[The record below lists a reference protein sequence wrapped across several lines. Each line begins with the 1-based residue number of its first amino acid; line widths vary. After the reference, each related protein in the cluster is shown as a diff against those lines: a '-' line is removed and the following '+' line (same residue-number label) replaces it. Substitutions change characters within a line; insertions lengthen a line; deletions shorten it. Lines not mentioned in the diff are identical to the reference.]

1 MRAMISPVFALLVS
15 TLLMQI
21 GGGMAGYLL
30 PLRAAE
36 EGWDTLL
43 ISLFAASFAMA
54 FTLGCVVVPRIV
66 FLVGHIRVFSALT
79 AAMAIALLLHS
90 VIVDP
95 FAWAVFRG
103 IHGFAIAG
111 TYMVLESWLNEKS
124 TNEARG
130 TIFAIYMIMS
140 TCGIMIGQFLVP
152 LGDTSD
158 TILFI
163 ICALAFLASLFPT
176 TLTTA
181 ASPNPLTT
189 VRFDLKAL
197 FHRSPIA
204 TVTALFCGLVT
215 GTWFSLGPV
224 FVTLRD
230 ITTSDGAIM
239 LASAMAGGTLGQ
251 FPFGVLSDKIDRRI
265 VMIIISVLGSLSCL
279 AVYFIDLESLN
290 FFFVLMFF
298 LGLAIF
304 PLYSIAIAHANDFS
318 AADEFVETSSGLL
331 VIYGAGS
338 VAGPIIGAFAMQ
350 GLGPEGMFA
359 LMSISFAIVAIY
371 AAYRLQQRDQVPEE
385 DRMDYGITPVGR
397 SLSPQTFELDPRS
410 DPEWGSEIE
419 EDTETNQ

>member
-1 MRAMISPVFALLVS
+1 MRALISPVFALLVS
-15 TLLMQI
+15 TLFLQI

-43 ISLFAASFAMA
+43 ISLFAASFALA
-54 FTLGCVVVPRIV
+54 FTLGCIIVPRVV

-95 FAWAVFRG
+95 IAWTIFRG
-103 IHGFAIAG
+103 MHGFAIAG

-124 TNEARG
+124 SNEARG
-130 TIFAIYMIMS
+130 TIFAIYMVMT
-140 TCGIMIGQFLVP
+140 TCGIMIGQFIVP

-176 TLTTA
+176 TLSTA

-189 VRFDLKAL
+189 VKVDLSAL
-197 FHRSPIA
+197 LHRSPIA
-204 TVTALFCGLVT
+204 SVTSLFCGIIT
-215 GTWFSLGPV
+215 GSWFSLGPV
-224 FVTLRD
+224 FITLRD
-230 ITTSDGAIM
+230 ISTSDGAIM
-239 LASAMAGGTLGQ
+239 LASVMAGGTLGQ
-251 FPFGVLSDKIDRRI
+251 FPFGMLSDKIDRRI
-265 VMIIISVLGSLSCL
+265 VMIIIAAIGSISCL
-279 AVYFIDLESLN
+279 FVYAVDLESLN
-290 FFFVLMFF
+290 LFFVLMFF

-331 VIYGAGS
+331 VIFGAGS
-338 VAGPIIGAFAMQ
+338 VAGPIIGAFSIQ
-350 GLGPEGMFA
+350 ILGPEGLFA
-359 LMSISFAIVAIY
+359 LISLSFAIVAIY
-371 AAYRLQQRDQVPEE
+371 AGYRLQQREQAPEE

-397 SLSPQTFELDPRS
+397 SISPQTFELDPRS
-410 DPEWGSEIE
+410 DPEWGVETE
-419 EDTETNQ
+419 EDTQT